1 MVTILVEVLE
11 FYFLVVSQSLKEYVC
26 KVAIFVLGPRERRVT
41 VESHVTKGIL
51 WA

>member
-11 FYFLVVSQSLKEYVC
+11 FYFLVVSQNFKKYVS
-26 KVAIFVLGPRERRVT
+26 KVAVFVLGPGETRVT
-41 VESHVTKGIL
+41 VESHVTKSIL